1 MEEGKVAGLKSLTI
15 LLGSIGVIAIV
26 GVTLYLLLAGPNYC
40 PEIDEMNE
48 NGPITEFSV
57 QIV

>member
-15 LLGSIGVIAIV
+15 LLGSIGVITII

-40 PEIDEMNE
+40 PEIDNMIESN
-48 NGPITEFSV
+48 PIT
-57 QIV
+57 